1 MATSKMVDSRY
12 HNLDVFSI
20 VNIAVKQM
28 PRPEGMDDKTLVAT
42 ILSEVTMPECKAN
55 KFGNTLF
62 IMHTKGRVC
71 SFRAFNADIAPNF
84 VNNSKNFCKWAYND
98 EGIDYGITEF
108 EDEAISKLFSAI
120 ARNPPM
126 PSMGF
131 KQELLSDDTYRC
143 TLKFGKERG

>member
-62 IMHTKGRVC
+62 IMHTKDRVC

-84 VNNSKNFCKWAYND
+84 VNNSKKFCLWAYNE
-98 EGIDYGITEF
+98 EGLDYGVCDFT
-108 EDEAISKLFSAI
+108 DVAIAKLFSAI
-120 ARNPPM
+120 GRNPPQS
-126 PSMGF
+126 SMGF
-131 KQELLSDDTYRC
+131 SMTQQGDQYQV
-143 TLKFGKERG
+143 TLKFGKERA